1 MTPEQMDQL
10 RAFASKRIAENLRRV
25 KLSLG
30 YGVKTMSSHENE
42 QVLFLEKAGP
52 NRIEEE
58 VAPWTV
64 AIYGYNVSV
73 SQGNLQYPPP
83 ADPVSWNNVVTS
95 EDGLLVSANARGITN
110 NILVN
115 LVAYNLAPEPPT
127 TGFQQFSQT
136 LFLRIPTYQFPV
148 RLRLQVTDQPTYGE
162 ESISFDNLDFTSGN
176 ERQYEIQKSE
186 DGRKLVTA
194 VSLTRL

>member
-1 MTPEQMDQL
+1 MTPEQIDQL

-30 YGVKTMSSHENE
+30 YGVETMSSHENE

-58 VAPWTV
+58 VAPWVV
-64 AIYGYNVSV
+64 AIYGYNVTV
-73 SQGNLQYPPP
+73 SQGSLQYPPP
-83 ADPVSWNNVVTS
+83 ATPVNWNNVITG
-95 EDGLLVSANARGITN
+95 EDGLRIAANARGITSN
-110 NILVN
+110 N
-115 LVAYNLAPEPPT
+115 LVDLLAYYRVPEAPT
-127 TGFQQFSQT
+127 TGFEQFSQT

-148 RLRLQVTDQPTYGE
+148 RLRLQVTTRPTGGE
-162 ESISFDNLDFTSGN
+162 EEITFDSLDFTSGS
-176 ERQYEIQKSE
+176 EKQYEILQTE
-186 DGRKLVTA
+186 PGTKLVTA

>member
-1 MTPEQMDQL
+1 MTPKQMDEL
-10 RAFASKRIAENLRRV
+10 RVFAASRIAVNMRRI

-30 YGVKTMSSHENE
+30 YGVESVSSHDNE

-52 NRIEEE
+52 NDIEEE
-58 VAPWTV
+58 AEPWTV
-64 AIYGYNVSV
+64 AIYGYSVSV
-73 SQGNLQYPPP
+73 SQGFLNYDP
-83 ADPVSWNNVVTS
+83 PVSWNNVVTS
-95 EDGLLVSANARGITN
+95 NDNLLVSANARGITS
-110 NILVN
+110 N
-115 LVAYNLAPEPPT
+115 LIENRLAYNLAPEPPT
-127 TGFQQFSQT
+127 TGSQQFSQT

-148 RLRLQVTDQPTYGE
+148 RLRLQATDQPTGGE

-176 ERQYEIQKSE
+176 ERQYVIQKSE